1 MHAKANKDGQ
11 RGYFGGSWVTVADR
25 DGSRR
30 NIFAL
35 ERLENPENNAL
46 LPRAETLFSAL
57 LHSCLLLI
65 LEFTHFPGQQ
75 TRGKTG
81 KGSGSLR
88 SDCGSRHSQCKHF
101 QARVYLN
108 VNTS

>member
-30 NIFAL
+30 NVFAL

-46 LPRAETLFSAL
+46 
-57 LHSCLLLI
+57 LLLI